1 MKKQLSLGLF
11 LVFFLLAPAFKSMA
25 QKTATPAAQSS
36 GTWQSL
42 ATLHAGRMGEH
53 DVLDIAGP
61 HSHFKQLK
69 LKVTDAPLN
78 IKKIVVNYDNGEM
91 ESFTTRY
98 EIPKNGTSNIIELK
112 QGDYKLKSIEMWYDT
127 KGLLKG
133 KAHVTV
139 MGLK

>member
-1 MKKQLSLGLF
+1 MKKHFSVLF
-11 LVFFLLAPAFKSMA
+11 FMVLFFLAPAINSMA
-25 QKTATPAAQSS
+25 QKTAKPNAQSA

-78 IKKIVVNYDNGEM
+78 IKKIVVNYDNGES
-91 ESFTTRY
+91 ETFGNRY
-98 EIPKNGTSNIIELK
+98 EISKNGESNVIELK
-112 QGDYKLKSIEMWYDT
+112 SGDYKLKSIDMWYDT

-139 MGLK
+139 MGMK